1 MTTWATAVLVNKMTV
16 HPCRDGGRPALRSRL
31 EHPGR
36 SQGLASLKPRLKK
49 HPCPYPSC
57 SRVKGFSTA
66 SKLQRANENASCSS
80 ALPFIVTIVTTRTD
94 LFNWHFLVPRYWP
107 VWLGLGLMKLMAAL
121 PFPWQLM
128 LGGQIGR
135 WIGKIA
141 RRRRRIAEINLA
153 LCFPELSPMQR
164 TTLLEKHFAA
174 LGIGLFETAMA
185 WWAPDDKL
193 RGLARVEGLEH
204 LQRALDRGKGVILLT
219 GHFTP
224 LELGARF
231 ITWHQPFHAMYRSH
245 KNFLYETVMRRE
257 RERRSRFPP
266 LPHEDL
272 RGLLRAFKKGRA
284 VWYAPDQNH
293 GRRNSAFVPFFGI
306 PACTITATPRLA
318 ALSGA
323 AVVPYFPRRLPGTA
337 GYEVVILPALEDFPS
352 GDVVADIQRI
362 NALLEHHIRRAPEQ
376 YLWVHRRFKT
386 RPPGSPTLYNL

>member
-1 MTTWATAVLVNKMTV
+1 MLAKT
-16 HPCRDGGRPALRSRL
+16 RRL
-31 EHPGR
+31 TIAH
-36 SQGLASLKPRLKK
+36 
-49 HPCPYPSC
+49 
-57 SRVKGFSTA
+57 
-66 SKLQRANENASCSS
+66 
-80 ALPFIVTIVTTRTD
+80 LPIIVTPVTTRTS
-94 LFNWHFLVPRYWP
+94 LFDWHFLAPRYWP
-107 VWLGLGLMKLMAAL
+107 IWLGLGLMKLMAAL
-121 PFPWQLM
+121 PFSWQLA
-128 LGGQIGR
+128 LGGQTGR
-135 WIGKIA
+135 WIGKVA

-153 LCFPELSPMQR
+153 LCFPELSPAQR
-164 TTLLEKHFAA
+164 ANLLEEHFAA

-204 LQRALDRGKGVILLT
+204 LQQALDRGKGVILLT

-231 ITWHQPFHAMYRSH
+231 ITWHQSFHAMYRSH
-245 KNFLYETVMRRE
+245 KNLLYETVMRRE

-293 GRRNSAFVPFFGI
+293 GRRNSVFVPFFGI
-306 PACTITATPRLA
+306 PACTITATSRLA
-318 ALSGA
+318 TLSGA

-337 GYEVVILPALEDFPS
+337 GYEVVILPALADFPS
-352 GDVVADIQRI
+352 GDLTADTQRI
-362 NALLEHHIRRAPEQ
+362 NELLEHYIRQAPEQ

-386 RPPGSPTLYNL
+386 RPPGSPNLYNL